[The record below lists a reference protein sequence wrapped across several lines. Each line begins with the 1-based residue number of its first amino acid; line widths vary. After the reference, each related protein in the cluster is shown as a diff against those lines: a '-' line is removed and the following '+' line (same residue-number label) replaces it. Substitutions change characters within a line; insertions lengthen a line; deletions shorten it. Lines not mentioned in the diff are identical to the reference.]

1 MRKREK
7 ILTTDYTHAEWDFYT
22 HAEGDFYS
30 HAEAQSAQMLRR
42 VIICKPL
49 MEYTEYQG
57 GENSQD
63 SMLPQ

>member
-22 HAEGDFYS
+22 HAEGIFILT
-30 HAEAQSAQMLRR
+30 QRRRVRRVLRR